1 MIPAFDFI
9 LAIVLP
15 LLGWRLLASEDLFR
29 AIVLFIS
36 FGLLMALTWMR
47 LQAPDVALAEAAIG
61 AALTGALF
69 LSAFRRMERRVKGE
83 RRLDPEA
90 RGGEPNW
97 VKKKKGR
104 RLNSL
109 AYAVALLLLAA
120 FFFLLCQVLLSAPA
134 ESPGLTAAI
143 DGLMAMSGVA
153 NRVTAVLMN
162 FRGYDTLLELVV
174 LLVAAIGVWSLRSVV
189 PSTAGEEGPVP
200 HTLVRLLAPLMVLIS
215 GYLVWQGASTAGG
228 AFQAGAVLAGVGILL
243 LLASSGRT
251 GRLTEGRLR
260 GVLVC
265 GPVVFLFAAAT
276 ALPDGGLLRYPRTGA
291 GAWILLIETAAAL
304 SIGTILAALYAG
316 GRPASTAAGPEKEE
330 EESTAEAGEL

>member
-1 MIPAFDFI
+1 MIPAFDLI

-83 RRLDPEA
+83 RRLDPET

-120 FFFLLCQVLLSAPA
+120 FFFLLCQALLSAPA
-134 ESPGLTAAI
+134 ESHGLGAAI
-143 DGLMAMSGVA
+143 DALMTVSGVA

-162 FRGYDTLLELVV
+162 FRGYDTLLELMV
-174 LLVAAIGVWSLRSVV
+174 LLLAAIGVWSLRTVA
-189 PSTAGEEGPVP
+189 PATAGAESPVP
-200 HTLVRLLAPLMVLIS
+200 DTLVRFLAPLMVLIA

-228 AFQAGAVLAGVGILL
+228 AFQGGAVLAGAAILL
-243 LLASSGRT
+243 LLAASGRP
-251 GRLTEGRLR
+251 GRLPEVGLR
-260 GVLVC
+260 GVLVF
-265 GPVVFLFAAAT
+265 GPVVFLLAAAA
-276 ALPDGGLLRYPRTGA
+276 ALPDGGLLCYPRVGA

-304 SIGTILAALYAG
+304 SIGAILATLYAG
-316 GRPASTAAGPEKEE
+316 GRPTPPAAGPEKDEE
-330 EESTAEAGEL
+330 RRTAEAGEF